1 MAFINEFRPIPEIT
15 KSLQVSLSN
24 LKKMEKLDQLM
35 DAKIKSPKQ
44 ADAKAA
50 LANMFSN
57 KFSNTFKAM
66 AGTVAGDKAAVL
78 NVTTE

>member
-1 MAFINEFRPIPEIT
+1 MN
-15 KSLQVSLSN
+15 N

-35 DAKIKSPKQ
+35 EQKLKSPKQ

-66 AGTVAGDKAAVL
+66 VVDKTGTS
-78 NVTTE
+78 NVPTEQKSKEISNSMIPE